1 MINGDVRDFLERRD
15 RNEWTVFYKGKCY
28 FFQANYYKETHTTSI
43 QIQSWKAHTDLGHN
57 HIIDEEDKNGHP
69 IDYFFIDLPHFPT
82 YQEAIKDF
90 LKRKLFD
97 NNTKTFF
104 EVQEAREWLG

>member
-1 MINGDVRDFLERRD
+1 MINGDVMDFLERMD
-15 RNEWTVFYKGKCY
+15 RNEWYVLYKGKCY
-28 FFQANYYKETHTTSI
+28 FFEANYFKETDTTSI
-43 QIQSWKAHTDLGHN
+43 EIQSWKAHTDDHIN
-57 HIIDEEDKNGHP
+57 IIDDLNEKEES
-69 IDYFFIDLPHFPT
+69 IDFDFLELPHFPT

-104 EVQEAREWLG
+104 EVQEEREWLD